1 MHTVCSIVRKRLT
14 WFSFGKDVT
23 SPTKIIRIADL
34 VFNFCR
40 DRVDTGFFLLVEF
53 SYYSLAKIYLL
64 ISLNC

>member
-1 MHTVCSIVRKRLT
+1 MCTICSIVRKWLT
-14 WFSFGKDVT
+14 WFSFGKEVA
-23 SPTKIIRIADL
+23 SPTKIIRIVDL

-53 SYYSLAKIYLL
+53 SYYSLAKIYLS